1 MRKETNMSK
10 KIRTK
15 SKGVQRSDIPYK
27 DRLMVNQ
34 FANIAQHRDHS
45 ALVANKVGMVALN
58 DTEGLGYLRLSR
70 FAKRY
75 HFLNEE
81 YYQDPEY
88 QEAKLD
94 ERLKK
99 LGFLVEDGRVFCA
112 EDDEDNIVS
121 TDTLALSPDILF
133 VREQLSPVDQ
143 FAQVAEEAVELA
155 HAAMKMRRI
164 LDGTNPT
171 PVTEKEAM
179 GKVMEEVCDLYN
191 ALEVL
196 KLDVSLKYEGI
207 RKKKMARW
215 VERIKK
221 AGGSHAR

>member
-1 MRKETNMSK
+1 MSK
-10 KIRTK
+10 KVRTK

-81 YYQDPEY
+81 YYKDPEY

-94 ERLKK
+94 ERLRK

-112 EDDEDNIVS
+112 EDEDDNIVS

-133 VREQLSPVDQ
+133 VREQLSPADQ
-143 FAQVAEEAVELA
+143 FGQVAEEAVELA
-155 HAAMKMRRI
+155 HAAMKMQRI
-164 LDGTNPT
+164 LNGTNPT

-179 GKVMEEVCDLYN
+179 GKVMEEICDLYN

-215 VERIKK
+215 VERIQKGVK
-221 AGGSHAR
+221 AGAR